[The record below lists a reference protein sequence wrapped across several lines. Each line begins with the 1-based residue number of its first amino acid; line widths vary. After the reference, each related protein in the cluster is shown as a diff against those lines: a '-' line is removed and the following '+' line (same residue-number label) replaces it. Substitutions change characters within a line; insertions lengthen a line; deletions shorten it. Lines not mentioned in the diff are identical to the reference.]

1 MLNYIS
7 QIAWWRDGCL
17 PSLTNPGRICNRWGG
32 GTTVIMA
39 INWYMLLV
47 MLVLFLQCRS
57 KAYESSIFIK
67 RSRFRILLWQ
77 FGFGLAN
84 HLGQRA
90 GHEIC
95 KSQTW
100 KCDEG
105 SDVTWPYLAEYATN
119 VWLCFRWKI
128 EQLGNSL
135 SKGPFARVFIW
146 WGRIV
151 KKNQWIMDPL
161 LTDSRSPESVLR
173 DLTEPRLAGVSES
186 TLLEAELFL
195 KQISLGVGGLM
206 CI

>member
-7 QIAWWRDGCL
+7 QIAWWWDGCL

-47 MLVLFLQCRS
+47 MLVLFLQCCS

-77 FGFGLAN
+77 FGFGQSSWTARRPWNLQKPD
-84 HLGQRA
+84 LKMRWRQRR
-90 GHEIC
+90 H
-95 KSQTW
+95 
-100 KCDEG
+100 
-105 SDVTWPYLAEYATN
+105 LAEYATN

-128 EQLGNSL
+128 EQLGNTSR
-135 SKGPFARVFIW
+135 PFARVFIW

-151 KKNQWIMDPL
+151 KKNQWIHYWQIQDL
-161 LTDSRSPESVLR
+161 LN
-173 DLTEPRLAGVSES
+173 
-186 TLLEAELFL
+186 LF
-195 KQISLGVGGLM
+195 
-206 CI
+206 